1 MISTSLAK
9 RNSQNKIIGRRFKFI
24 AFLMLIFILIGCTG
38 GSETVKSTQPESAKL
53 VILHTNDMH
62 AQYIPLNAF
71 WIEGDVKP
79 LIGGFGALDA
89 YIKREREKGLPI
101 LLMDA
106 GDLMTGTLLS
116 EKEVEGVKGGALFKM
131 MNEMGYDIMTLGNHE
146 FDNGQENVAKFY
158 EIADFPIVNANLLK
172 EGKPIAPIY
181 EILEIA
187 GIKVGV
193 IGLMTKGFYDVVMK
207 SRIEGLELIDLTI
220 AA

>member
-1 MISTSLAK
+1 MISTFLAQ
-9 RNSQNKIIGRRFKFI
+9 RNSQDKIIGRRFKFI
-24 AFLMLIFILIGCTG
+24 AFLILIFILIGCTG
-38 GSETVKSTQPESAKL
+38 GSETEKSTQPESAKL

-146 FDNGQENVAKFY
+146 FDNGQENVA
-158 EIADFPIVNANLLK
+158 
-172 EGKPIAPIY
+172 
-181 EILEIA
+181 
-187 GIKVGV
+187 
-193 IGLMTKGFYDVVMK
+193 
-207 SRIEGLELIDLTI
+207 
-220 AA
+220 